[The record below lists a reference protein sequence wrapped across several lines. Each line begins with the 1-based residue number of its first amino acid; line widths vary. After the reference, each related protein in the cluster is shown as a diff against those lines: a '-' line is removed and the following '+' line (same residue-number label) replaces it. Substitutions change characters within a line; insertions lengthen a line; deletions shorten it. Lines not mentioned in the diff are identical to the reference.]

1 MKKSNI
7 IAATAAA
14 SILPFAA
21 LSFANAAEDYHMKV
35 DRKLLQSSTGIAELH
50 RDLDR
55 QAREIC
61 ESVGYNMREV
71 SRFHSCKEDVLDI
84 AIEKIDH
91 SRLTGYHNS
100 EGLSPRFSENR

>member
-1 MKKSNI
+1 MKKSNLV
-7 IAATAAA
+7 AAIAAA
-14 SILPFAA
+14 SVLPLAA
-21 LSFANAAEDYHMKV
+21 LSTANAGDDYHMKV

-50 RDLDR
+50 RDLDK

-84 AIEKIDH
+84 AVEEIDH
-91 SRLTGYHNS
+91 SRLTAYHNS
-100 EGLSPRFSENR
+100 EDGDIRLSRQ